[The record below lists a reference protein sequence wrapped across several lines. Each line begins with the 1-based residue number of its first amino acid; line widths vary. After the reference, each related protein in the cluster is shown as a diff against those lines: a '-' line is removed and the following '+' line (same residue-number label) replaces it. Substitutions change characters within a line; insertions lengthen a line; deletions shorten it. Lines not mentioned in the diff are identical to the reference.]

1 MDYVSKNDF
10 YEIRVASL
18 ITNLD
23 RDSLLE
29 LYQPIIGAQAAILY
43 LTLSTQKKSPD
54 GGNIFK
60 TEQLLKNMALTPGE
74 FYSARR
80 YLEAVG
86 LIRTYE
92 TVQEDVRCYI
102 YVIYSPKSPKAFFE
116 DVLFKGL
123 LIMNVG
129 EKEAK
134 RLANKWKVNLTI
146 PEEYHEVSASFVDVY
161 NLDYDDPSF
170 SKNFGVSILGRDH
183 GRAQLEFNYDL
194 FFSFVKENSG
204 IDTNSFKRKDMKE
217 IARLA
222 TLFGLNEKTMAFI
235 VIDEYITDSP
245 IHLDFEKIKNK
256 CEEKIKYSQVTNIK
270 ESNVSGDSEL
280 ANKIRMMEEVAPA
293 KFLQYLQQDT
303 KPARSDLAIVNS
315 LSKDYGFGNGI
326 INTIVEYVLYKNNN
340 ILSKNYCE
348 KIASSLAREGVVTT
362 VDAMNYLKK
371 LTVKSQPKK
380 NVTRVQK
387 NEPND
392 AEISLDEMNDLLNE
406 LEVKKNGR

>member
-116 DVLFKGL
+116 DTLFKGL

-194 FFSFVKENSG
+194 FFSFIKENSG

-222 TLFGLNEKTMAFI
+222 TLFGLNEKTMSFI
-235 VIDEYITDSP
+235 VIDEYVADSP
-245 IHLDFEKIKNK
+245 IHLDFEKIKNR

-270 ESNVSGDSEL
+270 ESSVSGDSEL

-293 KFLQYLQQDT
+293 KFLQYLQQGT
-303 KPARSDLAIVNS
+303 KPARSDLAIVDS

-326 INTIVEYVLYKNNN
+326 INVIVEYVLYKNNN

-348 KIASSLAREGVVTT
+348 KIASSLAREGVLTT

-371 LTVKSQPKK
+371 LTVKSQTKK
-380 NVTRVQK
+380 KVSRVQK
-387 NEPND
+387 DEPND
-392 AEISLDEMNDLLNE
+392 AEISLDEMNDLLNK
-406 LEVKKNGR
+406 LEVMKNGR